1 MLPLRTPTRSAGTLP
16 AMATDLD
23 PRLPIIVGTGQVM
36 IRDASTEPLE
46 PAELMAEALRRAETD
61 SGGTGLLT
69 GADQVLTVSELS
81 WRYRNPAL
89 AVAGRIGASPRRLAT
104 SVVGGNL
111 AGVMV
116 ARAAADIQAG
126 IADVIVIS
134 GGEATRTRSR
144 LRKAGVEPEWS
155 TQPDT
160 IDEPETIGDLRP
172 LVNDVENARGVRLPV
187 HVYPLFEVALRARL
201 GLSVDDHINRI
212 GSLWSAFSD
221 VAATNPNAWLRTPL
235 SGPEITNASTENRM
249 IAWPY
254 TKRLCSNNQ
263 VDQGAAVIITSVAA
277 AERAGVSRDRWVFLH
292 AGAEAIDHWNVSN
305 RVDLCSSPA
314 LRTAGRDAF
323 ALAGLAPD
331 DIAHID
337 LYSCFPAAVQ
347 IGAIE
352 LGLIP
357 EADTNGAGW
366 GGVGATRPLTVTGGM
381 TFAGGPLNNYPT
393 HGLATMVETL
403 RSDAGSVGL
412 CTANGGYTTE
422 HAVLVASTQPPP
434 AGAYRYSN
442 PQAEVDALPSVA
454 CDDSWT
460 GAVTIESAT
469 VVFEDVPTHALV
481 ATRTPEGQRAWGM
494 STDADFM
501 DAAMTTELVGTRAQR
516 SAEGTIAL
524 D

>member
-1 MLPLRTPTRSAGTLP
+1 
-16 AMATDLD
+16 
-23 PRLPIIVGTGQVM
+23 
-36 IRDASTEPLE
+36 
-46 PAELMAEALRRAETD
+46 
-61 SGGTGLLT
+61 
-69 GADQVLTVSELS
+69 
-81 WRYRNPAL
+81 
-89 AVAGRIGASPRRLAT
+89 
-104 SVVGGNL
+104 
-111 AGVMV
+111 MV
-116 ARAAADIQAG
+116 ARAAADIQASA
-126 IADVIVIS
+126 ADVIVIT

-144 LRKAGVEPEWS
+144 LRKAGLEPEWS
-155 TQPDT
+155 TQD
-160 IDEPETIGDLRP
+160 DSVESPESIGDLRP
-172 LVNDVENARGVRLPV
+172 LVDEIENARGVRLPV

-201 GLSVDDHINRI
+201 GLSVDDHIARV

-221 VAATNPNAWLRTPL
+221 VAATNPNAWIRTPL
-235 SGPEITNASTENRM
+235 SGTEITVASAENRM

-277 AERAGVSRDRWVFLH
+277 AERAGVPRDRWVFLH
-292 AGAEAIDHWNVSN
+292 AGAEAIDHWNVSH

-323 ALAGLAPD
+323 ALAGIASD

-357 EADTNGAGW
+357 AADTNGEGW

-403 RSDAGSVGL
+403 RNDAGSVGL

-422 HAVLVASTQPPP
+422 HAVLIASTEPPA

-454 CDDSWT
+454 CDDTWR

-469 VVFEDVPTHALV
+469 VVFEDVPTHVLI
-481 ATRTPEGQRAWGM
+481 ATRTPEGQRSWGM
-494 STDADFM
+494 STDTNFM
-501 DAAMTTELVGTRAQR
+501 NAAMTTELVGLGAQR
-516 SAEGTIAL
+516 SADGTVSI

>member
-1 MLPLRTPTRSAGTLP
+1 
-16 AMATDLD
+16 MAPELD
-23 PRLPIIVGTGQVM
+23 PRLPVIVGGGQIM
-36 IRDASTEPLE
+36 IRDTSTEPLE
-46 PAELMAEALRRAETD
+46 PADLMAEALRLAEAD
-61 SGGTGLLT
+61 SRGRGLLAH
-69 GADQVLTVSELS
+69 ADEVLTVSELS

-89 AVAGRIGASPRRLAT
+89 AVAERIGASPRRLAT

-116 ARAAADIQAG
+116 ARAAAEIQAG
-126 IADVIVIS
+126 AADVIVIA

-144 LRKAGVEPEWS
+144 LRRAGIEPDWS
-155 TQPDT
+155 TQPDS
-160 IDEPETIGDLRP
+160 IDAPETIGDLRP
-172 LVNDVENARGVRLPV
+172 LIDDVENARGVRLPV

-201 GLSVDDHINRI
+201 GLTIDDHITRI
-212 GSLWSAFSD
+212 GALWSAFSE
-221 VAATNPNAWLRTPL
+221 VAETNPNAWIRTPL
-235 SGPEITNASTENRM
+235 SGPDITTATAENRM

-277 AERAGVSRDRWVFLH
+277 AERAGVPRDRWVFLH
-292 AGAEAIDHWNVSN
+292 SGTEAIDHWNVSN

-323 ALAGLAPD
+323 ALAGIGAD
-331 DIAHID
+331 DISHID

-357 EADTNGAGW
+357 AVDTSGDGW
-366 GGVGATRPLTVTGGM
+366 GSVGASRPLTVTGGM

-403 RSDAGSVGL
+403 RHEPGTFGL

-422 HAVLVASTQPPP
+422 HAVVIASTEPPR
-434 AGAYRYSN
+434 AGSYRHSN
-442 PQAEVDALPSVA
+442 PQAEVDALPSVVS
-454 CDDSWT
+454 DDSYV
-460 GAVTIESAT
+460 GDVVIESVT
-469 VVFEDVPTHALV
+469 VVFENEPTHALF
-481 ATRTPEGQRAWGM
+481 ATRTPEGHRSWGA
-494 STDADFM
+494 STDADVM
-501 DAAMTTELVGTRAQR
+501 SAAMTSELVGT
-516 SAEGTIAL
+516 SAHRHDDAIITLG
-524 D
+524 

>member
-1 MLPLRTPTRSAGTLP
+1 
-16 AMATDLD
+16 
-23 PRLPIIVGTGQVM
+23 M
-36 IRDASTEPLE
+36 IRDAATEPLE
-46 PAELMAEALRRAETD
+46 PADLMAEALRRAETD

-81 WRYRNPAL
+81 WKYRNPAL
-89 AVAGRIGASPRRLAT
+89 AVAERIGATPRRLAT

-126 IADVIVIS
+126 AADVIVIT

-144 LRKAGVEPEWS
+144 LRKAGLEPEWS
-155 TQPDT
+155 TQADSV
-160 IDEPETIGDLRP
+160 ESPESIGDLRP
-172 LVNDVENARGVRLPV
+172 LVDEIENARGVRLPV

-201 GLSVDDHINRI
+201 GLSVDDHIARV

-221 VAATNPNAWLRTPL
+221 VAATNPNAWIRTPL
-235 SGPEITNASTENRM
+235 SGTEITVASAENRM

-277 AERAGVSRDRWVFLH
+277 AERAGVPRDRWVFLH
-292 AGAEAIDHWNVSN
+292 AGAEAIDHWNVSH

-323 ALAGLAPD
+323 ALAGIASD

-357 EADTNGAGW
+357 AADTNGEGW

-403 RSDAGSVGL
+403 RNDAGSVGL

-422 HAVLVASTQPPP
+422 HAVLIASTEPPA

-454 CDDSWT
+454 CDDTWR

-469 VVFEDVPTHALV
+469 VVFEDVPTHVLI
-481 ATRTPEGQRAWGM
+481 ATRTPEGQRSWGM
-494 STDADFM
+494 STDTNFM
-501 DAAMTTELVGTRAQR
+501 NAAMTTELVGLGAQR
-516 SAEGTIAL
+516 SADGTVSI

>member
-1 MLPLRTPTRSAGTLP
+1 
-16 AMATDLD
+16 
-23 PRLPIIVGTGQVM
+23 
-36 IRDASTEPLE
+36 
-46 PAELMAEALRRAETD
+46 
-61 SGGTGLLT
+61 
-69 GADQVLTVSELS
+69 
-81 WRYRNPAL
+81 
-89 AVAGRIGASPRRLAT
+89 
-104 SVVGGNL
+104 
-111 AGVMV
+111 MV
-116 ARAAADIQAG
+116 ARAAADVQAG
-126 IADVIVIS
+126 VADVIVIS

-155 TQPDT
+155 TQPDST
-160 IDEPETIGDLRP
+160 EEPETIGDLRP
-172 LVNDVENARGVRLPV
+172 LVNEIENARSVRLPV

-212 GSLWSAFSD
+212 GSLWSAFSQ

-235 SGPEITNASTENRM
+235 SGSDITTASTDNRM

-277 AERAGVSRDRWVFLH
+277 AERAGVPRDRWVFLH
-292 AGAEAIDHWNVSN
+292 AGTEAIDHWNVSH

-323 ALAGLAPD
+323 ALAGVTPD

-352 LGLIP
+352 LGLTP
-357 EADTNGAGW
+357 SNTNGAGW
-366 GGVGATRPLTVTGGM
+366 GGVGASRPLTVTGGM

-403 RSDAGSVGL
+403 RNDAGALGL

-422 HAVLVASTQPPP
+422 HAVLIASTEPPS

-442 PQAEVDALPSVA
+442 PQAEVDALPSVVS
-454 CDDSWT
+454 DDSWE
-460 GAVTIESAT
+460 GEVTIESAT
-469 VVFEDVPTHALV
+469 VVFEDVPTHALI
-481 ATRTPEGQRAWGM
+481 ATRTPKGQRAWGM
-494 STDADFM
+494 STDTDFM
-501 DAAMTTELVGTRAQR
+501 NAAMTTELVGMRAQR
-516 SAEGTIAL
+516 SAHGTVSI

>member
-1 MLPLRTPTRSAGTLP
+1 
-16 AMATDLD
+16 
-23 PRLPIIVGTGQVM
+23 M
-36 IRDASTEPLE
+36 IRDAATEPLE
-46 PAELMAEALRRAETD
+46 PADLMAEALRRAETD

-69 GADQVLTVSELS
+69 GTDQVLTVSELS
-81 WRYRNPAL
+81 WKYRNPAL
-89 AVAGRIGASPRRLAT
+89 AVAERIGATPRRLAT

-126 IADVIVIS
+126 AADVIVIT

-144 LRKAGVEPEWS
+144 LRKAGLEPEWS
-155 TQPDT
+155 TQD
-160 IDEPETIGDLRP
+160 DSVESPESIGDLRP
-172 LVNDVENARGVRLPV
+172 LVDEIENARGVRLPV

-201 GLSVDDHINRI
+201 GLSVDDHIARV

-221 VAATNPNAWLRTPL
+221 VAATNPNAWIRTPL
-235 SGPEITNASTENRM
+235 SGTEITVASAENRM

-277 AERAGVSRDRWVFLH
+277 AERAGVPRDRWVFLH
-292 AGAEAIDHWNVSN
+292 AGAEAIDHWNVSH

-323 ALAGLAPD
+323 ALAGIASD

-357 EADTNGAGW
+357 AADTNGEGW

-403 RSDAGSVGL
+403 RNDAGSVGL

-422 HAVLVASTQPPP
+422 HAVLIASTEPPA

-454 CDDSWT
+454 CDDTWR

-469 VVFEDVPTHALV
+469 VVFEDVPTHVLI
-481 ATRTPEGQRAWGM
+481 ATRTPEGQRSWGM
-494 STDADFM
+494 STDTNFM
-501 DAAMTTELVGTRAQR
+501 NAAMTTELVGLGAQR
-516 SAEGTIAL
+516 SADGTVSI

>member
-1 MLPLRTPTRSAGTLP
+1 
-16 AMATDLD
+16 
-23 PRLPIIVGTGQVM
+23 M
-36 IRDASTEPLE
+36 IRDAATEPLE
-46 PAELMAEALRRAETD
+46 PADLMAEALRRAETD

-81 WRYRNPAL
+81 WKYRNPAL
-89 AVAGRIGASPRRLAT
+89 AVAERIGATPRRLAT

-126 IADVIVIS
+126 AADVIVIT

-144 LRKAGVEPEWS
+144 LRKAGLEPEWS
-155 TQPDT
+155 TQD
-160 IDEPETIGDLRP
+160 DSVESPESIGDLRP
-172 LVNDVENARGVRLPV
+172 LVDEIENARGVRLPV

-201 GLSVDDHINRI
+201 GLSVDDHIARV

-221 VAATNPNAWLRTPL
+221 VAATNPNAWIRTPL
-235 SGPEITNASTENRM
+235 SGTEITVASAENRM

-277 AERAGVSRDRWVFLH
+277 AERAGVPRDRWVFLH
-292 AGAEAIDHWNVSN
+292 AGAEAIDHWNVSH

-323 ALAGLAPD
+323 ALAGIASD

-357 EADTNGAGW
+357 AADTNGEGW

-403 RSDAGSVGL
+403 RNDAGSVGL

-422 HAVLVASTQPPP
+422 HAVLIASTEPPA

-454 CDDSWT
+454 CDDTWR

-469 VVFEDVPTHALV
+469 VVFEDVPTHVLI
-481 ATRTPEGQRAWGM
+481 ATRTPEGQRSWGM
-494 STDADFM
+494 STDTNFM
-501 DAAMTTELVGTRAQR
+501 NAAMTTELVGLGAQR
-516 SAEGTIAL
+516 SADGTVSI

>member
-1 MLPLRTPTRSAGTLP
+1 MSGR
-16 AMATDLD
+16 LD

-61 SGGTGLLT
+61 SGGMGLLS

-89 AVAGRIGASPRRLAT
+89 AVSERIGASPRRLAT

-116 ARAAADIQAG
+116 ARAAADVQAG
-126 IADVIVIS
+126 VADVIVIS

-155 TQPDT
+155 TQPDST
-160 IDEPETIGDLRP
+160 EEPETIGDLRP
-172 LVNDVENARGVRLPV
+172 LVNEIENARSVRLPV

-212 GSLWSAFSD
+212 GSLWSAFSL

-235 SGPEITNASTENRM
+235 SGSDITTASAENRM

-277 AERAGVSRDRWVFLH
+277 AERAGVPRDRWVFLH
-292 AGAEAIDHWNVSN
+292 AGTEAIDHWNVSH

-323 ALAGLAPD
+323 ALAGVTPD

-352 LGLIP
+352 LGLTP
-357 EADTNGAGW
+357 SNTNGAGW
-366 GGVGATRPLTVTGGM
+366 GGVGASRPLTVTGGM

-403 RSDAGSVGL
+403 RNDAGTLGL

-422 HAVLVASTQPPP
+422 HAVLIASTEPPS

-442 PQAEVDALPSVA
+442 PQTEVDALPSVVS
-454 CDDSWT
+454 DDSWA
-460 GAVTIESAT
+460 GEVTIESAT
-469 VVFEDVPTHALV
+469 VVFEDVPTHALI
-481 ATRTPEGQRAWGM
+481 ATRTPKGQRAWGM
-494 STDADFM
+494 STDTDFM
-501 DAAMTTELVGTRAQR
+501 NAAMTIELVGMRAQR
-516 SAEGTIAL
+516 SAHGTVSI

>member
-1 MLPLRTPTRSAGTLP
+1 
-16 AMATDLD
+16 
-23 PRLPIIVGTGQVM
+23 M
-36 IRDASTEPLE
+36 IRDGSVDALE
-46 PAELMAEALRRAETD
+46 PADLMAEALRQAEAD
-61 SGGTGLLT
+61 SCGSGLLT
-69 GADQVLTVSELS
+69 GADEVLTVSETS
-81 WRYRNPAL
+81 WKYRNPAL
-89 AVAGRIGASPRRLAT
+89 AVAQRIGASPRRLAS

-126 IADVIVIS
+126 AADVIVIT
-134 GGEATRTRSR
+134 GGEANRTRSR
-144 LRKAGVEPEWS
+144 LRKEGREPAWS
-155 TQPDT
+155 TQPDS
-160 IDEPETIGDLRP
+160 IDPPETIGDLRP
-172 LVNDVENARGVRLPV
+172 LINDIENARGVRLPV

-201 GLSVDDHINRI
+201 GLSVDDHIARI
-212 GSLWSAFSD
+212 GSLWSAFSE
-221 VAATNPNAWLRTPL
+221 VAGTNPNAWIRTPL
-235 SGPEITNASTENRM
+235 SSTEITTASVDNRM

-277 AERAGVSRDRWVFLH
+277 AERAGVPRDRWVFLH
-292 AGAEAIDHWNVSN
+292 SGTEAVDHWNVSN
-305 RVDLCSSPA
+305 RIDLCSSPA
-314 LRTAGRDAF
+314 LRTAGRDAY
-323 ALAGLAPD
+323 ALAGSSPD

-357 EADTNGAGW
+357 ATDSRGSGW

-393 HGLATMVETL
+393 HGLATMVNTL
-403 RSDAGSVGL
+403 RSDPGSLGL

-422 HAVLVASTQPPP
+422 HAVLIASTEPPR
-434 AGAYRYSN
+434 AGEYRYSN
-442 PQAEVDALPSVA
+442 PQIEVDALPSVT
-454 CDDSWT
+454 CDDEWK
-460 GAVTIESAT
+460 GDVTIESAT
-469 VVFEDVPTHALV
+469 VVFEDVPSHALIS
-481 ATRTPEGQRAWGM
+481 TITPQGQRSWGM
-494 STDADFM
+494 STDAAFM

-516 SAEGTIAL
+516 SVDGTIAI

>member
-1 MLPLRTPTRSAGTLP
+1 
-16 AMATDLD
+16 MALELD
-23 PRLPIIVGTGQVM
+23 PRLPIIVGTGQIM
-36 IRDASTEPLE
+36 IRDAAIEPLE

-89 AVAGRIGASPRRLAT
+89 AVAERIGASPRRLAT

-116 ARAAADIQAG
+116 ARAAAEIQAG
-126 IADVIVIS
+126 AADVIVIT

-144 LRKAGVEPEWS
+144 LRKVGIEVAWS
-155 TQPDT
+155 TQP
-160 IDEPETIGDLRP
+160 ESVESPESIGDLRP
-172 LVNDVENARGVRLPV
+172 LVNEVESARGVQLPV

-201 GLSVDDHINRI
+201 GLSVEGHIERI

-221 VAATNPNAWLRTPL
+221 VASTNPNAWLRTPL
-235 SGPEITNASTENRM
+235 SSSEITTPSAENRM

-277 AERAGVSRDRWVFLH
+277 AERAGVPRDRWVFLH

-314 LRTAGRDAF
+314 LRTAGRDAY
-323 ALAGLAPD
+323 ALAQRGPD
-331 DIAHID
+331 DIKYFD
-337 LYSCFPAAVQ
+337 LYSCFPSAVQ
-347 IGAIE
+347 RGAIE

-357 EADTNGAGW
+357 ATNVNGSGW
-366 GGVGATRPLTVTGGM
+366 GGIGASRPLTVTGGM
-381 TFAGGPLNNYPT
+381 TFAGGPYNNYVT
-393 HGLATMVETL
+393 HGLATMVDTL
-403 RSDAGSVGL
+403 RNDAGSMGL

-422 HAVLVASTQPPP
+422 HAVLLVSTEPPT
-434 AGAYRYSN
+434 AGTYRHSN
-442 PQAEVDALPSVA
+442 PQAEVDAMARVEY
-454 CDDSWT
+454 DDAWV
-460 GAVTIESAT
+460 GDVVIESAT
-469 VVFEDVPTHALV
+469 VVFEDVPVHSLI
-481 ATRTPEGQRAWGM
+481 ATRTPEGQRSWGI
-494 STDADFM
+494 SSDDDFM
-501 DAAMTTELVGTRAQR
+501 NAAMTTELVGSHAQR
-516 SAEGTIAL
+516 SANGTIAL

>member
-1 MLPLRTPTRSAGTLP
+1 
-16 AMATDLD
+16 MALELD
-23 PRLPIIVGTGQVM
+23 PRLPIIVGTGQIM
-36 IRDASTEPLE
+36 IRDAATEPLE
-46 PAELMAEALRRAETD
+46 PADLMAEALRRAETD

-81 WRYRNPAL
+81 WKYRNPAL
-89 AVAGRIGASPRRLAT
+89 AVAERIGATPRRLAT

-126 IADVIVIS
+126 AADVIVIT

-144 LRKAGVEPEWS
+144 LRKAGLEPEWS
-155 TQPDT
+155 TQD
-160 IDEPETIGDLRP
+160 DSVESPESIGDLRP
-172 LVNDVENARGVRLPV
+172 LVDEIENARGVRLPV

-201 GLSVDDHINRI
+201 GLSVDDHIARV

-221 VAATNPNAWLRTPL
+221 VAATNPNAWIRTPL
-235 SGPEITNASTENRM
+235 SGTEITVASAENRM

-277 AERAGVSRDRWVFLH
+277 AERAGVPRDRWVFLH
-292 AGAEAIDHWNVSN
+292 AGAEAIDHWNVSH

-323 ALAGLAPD
+323 ALAGIASD

-357 EADTNGAGW
+357 AADTNGEGW

-403 RSDAGSVGL
+403 RNDAGSVGL

-422 HAVLVASTQPPP
+422 HAVLIASTEPPA

-454 CDDSWT
+454 CDDTWR

-469 VVFEDVPTHALV
+469 VVFEDVPTHVLI
-481 ATRTPEGQRAWGM
+481 ATRTPEGQRSWGM
-494 STDADFM
+494 STDTNFM
-501 DAAMTTELVGTRAQR
+501 NAAMTTELVGLGAQR
-516 SAEGTIAL
+516 SADGTVSI

>member
-1 MLPLRTPTRSAGTLP
+1 
-16 AMATDLD
+16 
-23 PRLPIIVGTGQVM
+23 
-36 IRDASTEPLE
+36 
-46 PAELMAEALRRAETD
+46 
-61 SGGTGLLT
+61 
-69 GADQVLTVSELS
+69 
-81 WRYRNPAL
+81 
-89 AVAGRIGASPRRLAT
+89 
-104 SVVGGNL
+104 
-111 AGVMV
+111 MV

-126 IADVIVIS
+126 AADVIVIT

-144 LRKAGVEPEWS
+144 LRKAGLEPEWS
-155 TQPDT
+155 TQD
-160 IDEPETIGDLRP
+160 DSVESPESIGDLRP
-172 LVNDVENARGVRLPV
+172 LVDEIENARGVRLPV

-201 GLSVDDHINRI
+201 GLSVDDHIARV

-221 VAATNPNAWLRTPL
+221 VAATNPNAWIRTPL
-235 SGPEITNASTENRM
+235 SGTEITVASAENRM

-277 AERAGVSRDRWVFLH
+277 AERAGVPRDRWVFLH
-292 AGAEAIDHWNVSN
+292 AGAEAIDHWNVSH

-323 ALAGLAPD
+323 ALAGIASD

-357 EADTNGAGW
+357 AADTNGEGW

-403 RSDAGSVGL
+403 RNDAGSVGL

-422 HAVLVASTQPPP
+422 HAVLIASTEPPA

-454 CDDSWT
+454 CDDTWR

-469 VVFEDVPTHALV
+469 VVFEDVPTHVLI
-481 ATRTPEGQRAWGM
+481 ATRTPEGQRSWGM
-494 STDADFM
+494 STDTNFM
-501 DAAMTTELVGTRAQR
+501 NAAMTTELVGLGAQR
-516 SAEGTIAL
+516 SADGTVSI

>member
-1 MLPLRTPTRSAGTLP
+1 
-16 AMATDLD
+16 MALELD
-23 PRLPIIVGTGQVM
+23 PRLPIIVGTGQIM
-36 IRDASTEPLE
+36 IRDAATEPLE
-46 PAELMAEALRRAETD
+46 PADLMAEALRRAETD

-81 WRYRNPAL
+81 WKYRNPAL
-89 AVAGRIGASPRRLAT
+89 AVAERIGATPRRLAT

-126 IADVIVIS
+126 AADVIVIT

-144 LRKAGVEPEWS
+144 LRKAGLEPEWS
-155 TQPDT
+155 TQADSV
-160 IDEPETIGDLRP
+160 ESPESIGDLRP
-172 LVNDVENARGVRLPV
+172 LVDEIENARGVRLPV

-201 GLSVDDHINRI
+201 GLSVDDHIARV

-221 VAATNPNAWLRTPL
+221 VAATNPNAWIRTPL
-235 SGPEITNASTENRM
+235 SGTEITVASAENRM

-277 AERAGVSRDRWVFLH
+277 AERAGVPRDRWVFLH
-292 AGAEAIDHWNVSN
+292 AGAEAIDHWNVSH

-323 ALAGLAPD
+323 ALAGIASD

-357 EADTNGAGW
+357 AADTNGEGW

-403 RSDAGSVGL
+403 RNDAGSVGL

-422 HAVLVASTQPPP
+422 HAVLIASTEPPA

-454 CDDSWT
+454 CDDTWR

-469 VVFEDVPTHALV
+469 VVFEDVPTHALI
-481 ATRTPEGQRAWGM
+481 ATRTPEGQRSWGM
-494 STDADFM
+494 STDTNFM
-501 DAAMTTELVGTRAQR
+501 NAAMTTELVGLGAQR
-516 SAEGTIAL
+516 SADGTVSI

>member
-1 MLPLRTPTRSAGTLP
+1 
-16 AMATDLD
+16 
-23 PRLPIIVGTGQVM
+23 M
-36 IRDASTEPLE
+36 IRDAATEPLE
-46 PAELMAEALRRAETD
+46 PADLMAEALRRAETD

-81 WRYRNPAL
+81 WKYRNPAL
-89 AVAGRIGASPRRLAT
+89 AVAERIGATPRRLAT

-126 IADVIVIS
+126 AADVIVIT

-144 LRKAGVEPEWS
+144 LRKAGLEPEWS
-155 TQPDT
+155 TQD
-160 IDEPETIGDLRP
+160 DSVESPESIGDLRP
-172 LVNDVENARGVRLPV
+172 LVDEIENARGVRLPV

-201 GLSVDDHINRI
+201 GLSVDDHIARV

-221 VAATNPNAWLRTPL
+221 VAATNPNAWIRTPL
-235 SGPEITNASTENRM
+235 SGTEITVASAENRM

-277 AERAGVSRDRWVFLH
+277 AERAGVPRDRWVFLH
-292 AGAEAIDHWNVSN
+292 AGAEAIDHWNVSH

-323 ALAGLAPD
+323 ALAGIESD

-352 LGLIP
+352 LGLTP
-357 EADTNGAGW
+357 AADTNGEGW

-403 RSDAGSVGL
+403 RNDAGSVGL

-422 HAVLVASTQPPP
+422 HAVLIASTEPPA

-454 CDDSWT
+454 CDDTWR

-469 VVFEDVPTHALV
+469 VVFEDVPTHALI
-481 ATRTPEGQRAWGM
+481 ATRTPEGQRSWGM
-494 STDADFM
+494 STDTNFM
-501 DAAMTTELVGTRAQR
+501 NAAMTTELVGLGAQR
-516 SAEGTIAL
+516 SADGTVSI

>member
-1 MLPLRTPTRSAGTLP
+1 
-16 AMATDLD
+16 
-23 PRLPIIVGTGQVM
+23 
-36 IRDASTEPLE
+36 
-46 PAELMAEALRRAETD
+46 
-61 SGGTGLLT
+61 
-69 GADQVLTVSELS
+69 
-81 WRYRNPAL
+81 
-89 AVAGRIGASPRRLAT
+89 
-104 SVVGGNL
+104 
-111 AGVMV
+111 
-116 ARAAADIQAG
+116 
-126 IADVIVIS
+126 
-134 GGEATRTRSR
+134 
-144 LRKAGVEPEWS
+144 
-155 TQPDT
+155 
-160 IDEPETIGDLRP
+160 
-172 LVNDVENARGVRLPV
+172 
-187 HVYPLFEVALRARL
+187 VYPLFEVALRARL
-201 GLSVDDHINRI
+201 GLSVDDHIARV

-221 VAATNPNAWLRTPL
+221 VAATNLNAWIRTPL
-235 SGPEITNASTENRM
+235 SGTEITVASAENRM

-277 AERAGVSRDRWVFLH
+277 AERAGVPRDRWVFLH
-292 AGAEAIDHWNVSN
+292 AGAEAIDHWNVSH

-323 ALAGLAPD
+323 ALAGIASD

-357 EADTNGAGW
+357 AADTNGEGW

-403 RSDAGSVGL
+403 RNDAGSVGL

-422 HAVLVASTQPPP
+422 HAVLIASTEPPA

-454 CDDSWT
+454 CDDTWR

-469 VVFEDVPTHALV
+469 VVFEDVPTHALI
-481 ATRTPEGQRAWGM
+481 ATRTPEGQRSWGM
-494 STDADFM
+494 STDTNFM
-501 DAAMTTELVGTRAQR
+501 NAAMTTELVGLGAQR
-516 SAEGTIAL
+516 SADGTVSI

>member
-1 MLPLRTPTRSAGTLP
+1 
-16 AMATDLD
+16 MALELD
-23 PRLPIIVGTGQVM
+23 PRLPIIVGTGQIM
-36 IRDASTEPLE
+36 IRDAATEPLE
-46 PAELMAEALRRAETD
+46 PADLMAEALRRAETD

-69 GADQVLTVSELS
+69 GTDQVLTVSELS
-81 WRYRNPAL
+81 WKYRNPAL
-89 AVAGRIGASPRRLAT
+89 AVAERIGATPRRLAT

-126 IADVIVIS
+126 AADVIVIT

-144 LRKAGVEPEWS
+144 LRKAGLEPEWS
-155 TQPDT
+155 TQD
-160 IDEPETIGDLRP
+160 DSVESPESIGDLRP
-172 LVNDVENARGVRLPV
+172 LVDEIENARGVRLPV

-201 GLSVDDHINRI
+201 GLSVDDHIARV

-221 VAATNPNAWLRTPL
+221 VAATNPNAWIRTPL
-235 SGPEITNASTENRM
+235 SGTEITVASAENRM

-277 AERAGVSRDRWVFLH
+277 AERAGVPRDRWVFLH
-292 AGAEAIDHWNVSN
+292 AGAEAIDHWNVSH

-323 ALAGLAPD
+323 ALAGIASD

-357 EADTNGAGW
+357 AADTNGEGW

-403 RSDAGSVGL
+403 RNDAGSVGL

-422 HAVLVASTQPPP
+422 HAVLIASTEPPA

-454 CDDSWT
+454 CDDTWR

-469 VVFEDVPTHALV
+469 VVFEDVPTHVLI
-481 ATRTPEGQRAWGM
+481 ATRTPEGQRSWGM
-494 STDADFM
+494 STDTNFM
-501 DAAMTTELVGTRAQR
+501 NAAMTTELVGLGAQR
-516 SAEGTIAL
+516 SADGTVSI

>member
-1 MLPLRTPTRSAGTLP
+1 MPHLRTPTRSAGTLP
-16 AMATDLD
+16 AMALELD
-23 PRLPIIVGTGQVM
+23 PRLPIIVGTGQIM
-36 IRDASTEPLE
+36 IRDAAIEPLE

-89 AVAGRIGASPRRLAT
+89 AVAERIGASPRRLAT

-126 IADVIVIS
+126 AADVIVIT

-144 LRKAGVEPEWS
+144 LRKAGIEPEWS
-155 TQPDT
+155 TQSDA
-160 IDEPETIGDLRP
+160 IESPESIGDLRP
-172 LVNDVENARGVRLPV
+172 LVNEMENARGVRLPV

-201 GLSVDDHINRI
+201 GLSVDRHIERI
-212 GSLWSAFSD
+212 GSLWSAFSE
-221 VAATNPNAWLRTPL
+221 VASTNPNAWLRTPL
-235 SGPEITNASTENRM
+235 SSSEITTASAENRM
-249 IAWPY
+249 ISWPY
-254 TKRLCSNNQ
+254 TKRLCSNSQ

-277 AERAGVSRDRWVFLH
+277 AERAGVPRDRWVFLH

-314 LRTAGRDAF
+314 LRVAGRDAF
-323 ALAGLAPD
+323 ALAGISAD

-357 EADTNGAGW
+357 AADTNGAGW
-366 GGVGATRPLTVTGGM
+366 GGVGSTRPLTVTGGM

-403 RSDAGSVGL
+403 RKDAGSLGL

-422 HAVLVASTQPPP
+422 HAVLLASTQPPT
-434 AGAYRYSN
+434 AGVYRHSN
-442 PQAEVDALPSVA
+442 PQAEVDALPRVE
-454 CDDSWT
+454 CDDTWT
-460 GAVTIESAT
+460 GDVVIESAT
-469 VVFEDVPTHALV
+469 VVFEDGPTHALV
-481 ATRTPEGQRAWGM
+481 ATRTSGGQRAWGM
-494 STDADFM
+494 STDAGFM
-501 DAAMTTELVGTRAQR
+501 NAAMTTELVGARAQR
-516 SAEGTIAL
+516 STDGTITL
-524 D
+524 N